1 MEPLK
6 TLPGAIEGNC
16 DSRKLYLI
24 FIESLVCHQN
34 DMQSSGRQQKHIGT
48 HALSL
53 LTRHKKAKWVAV
65 DERALTKL
73 LRSWPALIQDRLQFA
88 ASRSLDANTI
98 YLQLISR
105 KFLSYA
111 HFVQNVRA
119 ECRSLQKNLNWNRD
133 LNFLQKTM
141 LRRGFQ
147 WDDGS
152 NGTMGRR
159 FQWDEGSNGT
169 RVPMGRRFQWD
180 NGSSGKMLTAEL
192 HQHKQHKLQL
202 VDNSNYELR
211 ICS

>member
-1 MEPLK
+1 MDGVSQNFGKERGLHQLTNDFSERGNIGIHCYADRLQFASAK
-6 TLPGAIEGNC
+6 PGAIEGNC
-16 DSRKLYLI
+16 DLRKFYLI
-24 FIESLVCHQN
+24 FIKSLVGHQN

-73 LRSWPALIQDRLQFA
+73 LRSWPALIQDRLEFA
-88 ASRSLDANTI
+88 ASRSLDTNTI
-98 YLQLISR
+98 RLQLISR

-111 HFVQNVRA
+111 HFVENVHA

-147 WDDGS
+147 WD
-152 NGTMGRR
+152 
-159 FQWDEGSNGT
+159 EGSNGK
-169 RVPMGRRFQWD
+169 MG
-180 NGSSGKMLTAEL
+180 
-192 HQHKQHKLQL
+192 
-202 VDNSNYELR
+202 
-211 ICS
+211 